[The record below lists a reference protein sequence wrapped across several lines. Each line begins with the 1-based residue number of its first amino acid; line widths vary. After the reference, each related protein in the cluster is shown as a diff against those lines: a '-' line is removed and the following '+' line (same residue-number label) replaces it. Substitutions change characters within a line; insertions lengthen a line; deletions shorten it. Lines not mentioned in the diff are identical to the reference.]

1 MDSDSTSTV
10 PSSAPGRRAKRSAV
24 PVTPLKRFVVVDAT
38 DGDGEVRLASGGR
51 GTLLASFHS
60 GDLAR
65 ALARG
70 ERTHGRTVVV
80 FDSKH
85 PDLKRPPK

>member
-24 PVTPLKRFVVVDAT
+24 PVTPLKRFVVVDTT
-38 DGDGEVRLASGGR
+38 DGDGEVTLPTGGR
-51 GTLLASFHS
+51 GTLLASYHS

-65 ALARG
+65 ALARN
-70 ERTHGRTVVV
+70 ERARGRKVVV

-85 PDLKRPPK
+85 PALERPPK